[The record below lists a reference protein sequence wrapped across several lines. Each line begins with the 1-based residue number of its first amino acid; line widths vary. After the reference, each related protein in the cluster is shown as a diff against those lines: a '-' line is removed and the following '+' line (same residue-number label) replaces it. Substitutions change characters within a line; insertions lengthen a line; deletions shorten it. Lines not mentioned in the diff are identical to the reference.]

1 MSSTSQQNQQPVR
14 RPGEQH
20 ISITI
25 DAPVEVVWA
34 VFTDVERWP
43 TWTASGTTTVAKQ
56 SIVQGGPLGRVVG
69 RLYRSLT
76 TRYLTL
82 EAEGLKRRSEQLARA
97 AAGLP
102 PLPSDTC
109 TGA

>member
-25 DAPVEVVWA
+25 DAPVEVVWS
-34 VFTDVERWP
+34 VSPIQPWP
-43 TWTASGTTTVAKQ
+43 TCTASGTTTVAKQ

-69 RLYRSLT
+69 RLYRSLI